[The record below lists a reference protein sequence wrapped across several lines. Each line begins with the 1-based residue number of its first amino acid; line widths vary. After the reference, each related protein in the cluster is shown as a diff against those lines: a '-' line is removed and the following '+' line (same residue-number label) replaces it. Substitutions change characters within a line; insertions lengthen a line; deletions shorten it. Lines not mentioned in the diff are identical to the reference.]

1 MHHTQE
7 PPIPRPDNYS
17 RSYAAAR
24 RSRWGRPRQIAAQL
38 GAAGWIAAAAFV
50 VIAGVGCY
58 VVSQDS
64 PARGAADRAAV
75 LSTPTA
81 LPGAPVKPRPEYA
94 PPLPDRVAGDGMWIV
109 GKQMKAGVYQSD
121 AGVSCYW
128 ERLAGLSGRYVD
140 LLDNGGFRRGPK
152 LVEVKASDF
161 AFTSQGCGQW
171 VMVR

>member
-7 PPIPRPDNYS
+7 PPIPRPEHYELSN
-17 RSYAAAR
+17 AAAR
-24 RSRWGRPRQIAAQL
+24 SPRRRRILRWVDAHPGWIVSGAVVAIAAVPVYIV
-38 GAAGWIAAAAFV
+38 A
-50 VIAGVGCY
+50 
-58 VVSQDS
+58 QDN

-75 LSTPTA
+75 ISKPA
-81 LPGAPVKPRPEYA
+81 ASPGALVKSRPEYA

-128 ERLAGLSGRYVD
+128 ERLAGLSGKYVD
-140 LLDNGGFRRGPK
+140 LLDNGGYRRGPK
-152 LVEVKASDF
+152 LVEVKVSDF